1 MTQVY
6 FAEPALD
13 MAPMIEALKFQ
24 PSDFELSG
32 GWLLHAPS
40 RHRFKF
46 GWLGRVSIDAH
57 CGCALLSARR
67 DQEGDLKS
75 AFEDWRTNYWSVI
88 ETNREFAS
96 HFAPVGRLRRFAR
109 DIRMAFRRL
118 RRSGAERPE
127 YAGALSVP
135 AE

>member
-1 MTQVY
+1 MTQA
-6 FAEPALD
+6 FAVEPWLD
-13 MAPMIEALKFQ
+13 VAPMIRALKFQ

-32 GWLLHAPS
+32 GWLRHVPS

-46 GWLGRVSIDAH
+46 GWMGRVSIDAH
-57 CGCALLSARR
+57 CGCALLSARP
-67 DQEGDLKS
+67 DQERDLQA
-75 AFEDWRTNYWSVI
+75 AFDAWRTNYWSAI
-88 ETNREFAS
+88 ATNREFAS

-118 RRSGAERPE
+118 RGNDADP
-127 YAGALSVP
+127 AGHPAAISVP